1 MSEKNNFIYQNK
13 LDSVSALCS
22 KKMALEILRNAFKKW
37 YNYWVSTFLKT
48 LLWIAKCCYGNC
60 LWRVSYKRDRCSQ
73 EAAVNLHI
81 GIKKYFLEYL
91 SHFVKKEPK
100 WWLIS
105 TLILHQIIFPV
116 CFRAVQLYK
125 PVCWSDCV
133 VVGFDQDGE
142 YLLNSQSSLRRRMR
156 RAQKFNSIFNL
167 LYLST
172 FKLHYTWL

>member
-1 MSEKNNFIYQNK
+1 MSEKNNSIYQNK

-81 GIKKYFLEYL
+81 GIKKYFRNIWAISL
-91 SHFVKKEPK
+91 KKAKMMINIDLDTPSDNCSCTFK
-100 WWLIS
+100 
-105 TLILHQIIFPV
+105 
-116 CFRAVQLYK
+116 CFRAVKLYK
-125 PVCWSDCV
+125 PVCWSDYV
-133 VVGFDQDGE
+133 IVGFDQDGE
-142 YLLNSQSSLRRRMR
+142 YLLNSESSLRRRMR
-156 RAQKFNSIFNL
+156 STQKFYSIFNL

-172 FKLHYTWL
+172 FKLQ

>member
-1 MSEKNNFIYQNK
+1 MNNFIYQNK

-22 KKMALEILRNAFKKW
+22 KKMALKMLRSAYKKW

-48 LLWIAKCCYGNC
+48 LLWIAKCCYVNC

-91 SHFVKKEPK
+91 SHFVKKKAKMMINIDLDTPSDNCSCTFK
-100 WWLIS
+100 
-105 TLILHQIIFPV
+105 
-116 CFRAVQLYK
+116 CFRAVKLYK

-133 VVGFDQDGE
+133 IVGFDQDGE
-142 YLLNSQSSLRRRMR
+142 YLLNSESPLRRRMR
-156 RAQKFNSIFNL
+156 STQKFYSIVNL

-172 FKLHYTWL
+172 FKLQ

>member
-1 MSEKNNFIYQNK
+1 MNNFIYQNK

-91 SHFVKKEPK
+91 SHFVKKRPK

-105 TLILHQIIFPV
+105 ILILHHIIVPAPLSLLGLLSFTNLSAGRNALSLV
-116 CFRAVQLYK
+116 SIK
-125 PVCWSDCV
+125 TSDIY
-133 VVGFDQDGE
+133 E
-142 YLLNSQSSLRRRMR
+142 NSM
-156 RAQKFNSIFNL
+156 FNL

-172 FKLHYTWL
+172 FKLQ

>member
-22 KKMALEILRNAFKKW
+22 KKMALEILRNAFKKG

-60 LWRVSYKRDRCSQ
+60 LWRVSYKRGRCSQ

-91 SHFVKKEPK
+91 SHLVKKRPK

-105 TLILHQIIFPV
+105 ILILHQMIVPAPLSV
-116 CFRAVQLYK
+116 L
-125 PVCWSDCV
+125 
-133 VVGFDQDGE
+133 G
-142 YLLNSQSSLRRRMR
+142 LLSFKNLSAGRTALSLV
-156 RAQKFNSIFNL
+156 SIKTANI
-167 LYLST
+167 Y
-172 FKLHYTWL
+172 